1 MYITG
6 MTSASPRT
14 PMAAPGASTKKYG
27 STDSALGS
35 SSPLAAFDLSVMQ
48 LNAWLIPVRPGFPG
62 CLDFQAFNR
71 AKRMGLWLEEQAID
85 KRLDIAIFQE
95 VWTPWRS
102 FVACSIHSAFCCS
115 LFGRHFIENSLSKVL
130 PYYTRVH
137 GSRPCD
143 CTKRFFDSGLVI
155 ASRFPIIEETFK
167 IYPSGSPHD
176 ALSSK
181 GILVAALQR
190 PDDNAIIIVGSSHLD
205 AGDDDSFK
213 ISQLQIAIDTMKQF
227 SMQIQAKYSSSQI
240 IATLFGSD
248 MNIDGIEF
256 WSDSNS
262 YCEAKR
268 MLEGQGFK
276 DSWTL
281 TSRPVPQKPETSYN
295 PDQHPELGIT
305 SDQHGCVKRLD
316 YIWAC
321 PGPMGE
327 QSASGSS
334 SPGAAVPPTQQ
345 DMGQSS
351 HLSRKAI
358 RRFGVSAKTELN
370 DGVLWRSSKSMR
382 VDLDKAVI
390 DGNKK
395 RVHKLASRIDR
406 HDREMRLSDHAALF
420 AKLHFFPHP

>member
-1 MYITG
+1 
-6 MTSASPRT
+6 
-14 PMAAPGASTKKYG
+14 
-27 STDSALGS
+27 
-35 SSPLAAFDLSVMQ
+35 MQ

-62 CLDFQAFNR
+62 CLDFQAFHR
-71 AKRMGLWLEEQAID
+71 AKRMGKWLEEQAMN

-130 PYYTRVH
+130 PYNTRVH

-155 ASRFPIIEETFK
+155 ASRYPIIEETFK

-181 GILVAALQR
+181 GILVAAVQR
-190 PDDNAIIIVGSSHLD
+190 PDDKGIIIVGSSHLD

-213 ISQLQIAIDTMKQF
+213 ISQLKIAIDTIRQF
-227 SMQIQAKYSSSQI
+227 TARIQAKYPESSV

-256 WSDSNS
+256 WSETNS
-262 YCEAKR
+262 YAEAKR
-268 MLEGQGFK
+268 LLEAQGMK
-276 DSWTL
+276 DSWLL
-281 TSRPVPQKPETSYN
+281 THRVVPSKPGYPYN
-295 PDQHPELGIT
+295 PDQHPDLGIT
-305 SDQHGCVKRLD
+305 SDQHDCVKRLD
-316 YIWAC
+316 YIWVC
-321 PGPMGE
+321 HGPIGDVTPT
-327 QSASGSS
+327 SSGSS
-334 SPGAAVPPTQQ
+334 SPGALAPSQQ
-345 DMGQSS
+345 DMS
-351 HLSRKAI
+351 HHHTAMSRKNI
-358 RRFGVSAKTELN
+358 KKFGVRAKTELN

-382 VDLDKAVI
+382 ADMDKAMKEGDKSI
-390 DGNKK
+390 IK
-395 RVHKLASRIDR
+395 RLASRIDR

-420 AKLHFFPHP
+420 AKLHFFPHVKALCLKDLERI

>member
-1 MYITG
+1 MASDTSPRSPVALAG
-6 MTSASPRT
+6 TSARR
-14 PMAAPGASTKKYG
+14 YG
-27 STDSALGS
+27 STESGS
-35 SSPLAAFDLSVMQ
+35 SVLHGGAFDLSVMQ

-71 AKRMGLWLEEQAID
+71 AKRMGLWLEEQAMN

-102 FVACSIHSAFCCS
+102 FVACTIHSAFCCS

-130 PYYTRVH
+130 PFYTRIH

-155 ASRFPIIEETFK
+155 ASRYPIIDETFK

-181 GILVAALQR
+181 GILVAAIQR
-190 PDDNAIIIVGSSHLD
+190 PDDKGIIIVGSSHLD

-213 ISQLQIAIDTMKQF
+213 ISQLGIAIETIKQF
-227 SMQIQAKYSSSQI
+227 TVRIQAKFPEAPV

-248 MNIDGIEF
+248 MNIDGKEF

-262 YCEAKR
+262 YAEAKR
-268 MLEGQGFK
+268 LLEALGMK
-276 DSWTL
+276 DSWLL
-281 TSRPVPQKPETSYN
+281 TQRTIPPKPDAPYN

-305 SDQHGCVKRLD
+305 SDQHDGVKRLD
-316 YIWAC
+316 YIWVC
-321 PGPMGE
+321 PGPIGE
-327 QSASGSS
+327 GHLDSDGASA
-334 SPGAAVPPTQQ
+334 PPQH
-345 DMGQSS
+345 DMTSNIS
-351 HLSRKAI
+351 MSRRGLKK
-358 RRFGVSAKTELN
+358 FGVKAKTELN

-382 VDLDKAVI
+382 IEMDNAVKEGDASI
-390 DGNKK
+390 IK
-395 RVHKLASRIDR
+395 KLAARIDR
-406 HDREMRLSDHAALF
+406 HDREMRLSDHAAVF
-420 AKLHFFPHP
+420 AKLHFFPHV